1 MNELIL
7 SATNVPVKFSFK
19 NAQLNKISAKIAE
32 QSAAMNSVYNAA
44 KEGAEAVN
52 KALAPLFGELMASK
66 CYKDDG
72 FKSVADYAEQT
83 FGMSKSM
90 AYMLA
95 RVGEAFY
102 NTGAEGAKLARET
115 LSTSKLAELTGTDKK
130 VVGDAI
136 KAGELSAETSL
147 AACRDFATAHKKP
160 GKEKIVPLF
169 DLFTMPRKDG
179 DFPKLSAIPKDDF
192 KGAILEARD
201 MSFAEDSMAIISLK
215 LDGDKPSF
223 KQHFILCGVDGA
235 MVGYTEMWEYVPYV
249 KSALKG
255 KKREVFDIKAYLA
268 KLSPDE
274 RMELLQT
281 IDGGVDEDEET

>member
-7 SATNVPVKFSFK
+7 SATNAPTKFSFK

-102 NTGAEGAKLARET
+102 NTGSEGAKLARET

-136 KAGELSAETSL
+136 KAGELSAETPL

-160 GKEKIVPLF
+160 GKEKVLPLF
-169 DLFTMPRKDG
+169 NVYNMIDKSLLVEKVDKESMYEQVAASFIANG
-179 DFPKLSAIPKDDF
+179 HASS
-192 KGAILEARD
+192 EAEIF
-201 MSFAEDSMAIISLK
+201 FATAK
-215 LDGDKPSF
+215 LDGDKPSAA
-223 KQHFILCGVDGA
+223 QHFIA
-235 MVGYTEMWEYVPYV
+235 YTVGGFTRMYEYSPYV
-249 KSALKG
+249 KPALKG
-255 KKREVFDIKAYLA
+255 KKREAFDFKAYLA
-268 KLSPDE
+268 KLSPEE
-274 RMELLQT
+274 RMELLQS
-281 IDGGVDEDEET
+281 IDGSADEDEEA

>member
-7 SATNVPVKFSFK
+7 SATNAPAKFSFK
-19 NAQLNKISAKIAE
+19 NAQLNKISEKIAE

-102 NTGAEGAKLARET
+102 NTGSEGAKLARET

-136 KAGELSAETSL
+136 KAGELSAETPL
-147 AACRDFATAHKKP
+147 AVCRDFATAHKKP
-160 GKEKIVPLF
+160 GKEKVLPTF
-169 DLFTMPRKDG
+169 SVMAVDNH
-179 DFPKLSAIPKDDF
+179 
-192 KGAILEARD
+192 AILAENVDKEA
-201 MSFAEDSMAIISLK
+201 MYACVTSFLADNGLVEEGKAVMFATVK
-215 LDGDKPSF
+215 LDGDKASAA
-223 KQHFILCGVDGA
+223 QHFIA
-235 MVGYTEMWEYVPYV
+235 YTAEGYTRMYEYRPYV
-249 KSALKG
+249 KPAIKG
-255 KKREVFDIKAYLA
+255 KKRESFDLAAYIA
-268 KLSPDE
+268 ALSPEE
-274 RMELLQT
+274 RKALAEMVS
-281 IDGGVDEDEET
+281 DNG

>member
-1 MNELIL
+1 MNELTI
-7 SATNVPVKFSFK
+7 STTNIPAKFSFK

-72 FKSVADYAEQT
+72 FKSVADYAEHT

-102 NTGAEGAKLARET
+102 NTGSEDAKLARET

-136 KAGELSAETSL
+136 KDGDLTADTSL

-160 GKEKIVPLF
+160 GKEKVVPLF

-192 KGAILEARD
+192 KGSILEARG
-201 MSFAEDSMAIISLK
+201 MSFAEDSMVTVSVK
-215 LDGDKPSF
+215 LDGDKPSS
-223 KQHFILCGVDGA
+223 KQHFILCGVSGA
-235 MVGYTEMWEYVPYV
+235 AAGYTEMWEFVPYV
-249 KSALKG
+249 KPALKG
-255 KKREVFDIKAYLA
+255 KKREAFDLKAYLA
-268 KLSPDE
+268 KLSPAE
-274 RMELLQT
+274 RMELLQS
-281 IDGGVDEDEET
+281 IDGSADEGEEI